1 MISCQYN
8 FKMTELVLCSSSI
21 FETLILILQLLILG
35 ACSFKLFKTSF
46 TSKHKWQ
53 VLSLVSLIILDM
65 LWFYQLRVSRP
76 SEDHYWHTLGLAR
89 SNYTELKRAFR
100 ELAKT
105 YHPDKDS
112 SLSAR
117 EQWAEI
123 QRAYDHLS
131 SKTYF

>member
-1 MISCQYN
+1 
-8 FKMTELVLCSSSI
+8 MTELVLCSSSL
-21 FETLILILQLLILG
+21 FETLILILQLLILST
-35 ACSFKLFKTSF
+35 CSFKLFKTSL

-53 VLSLVSLIILDM
+53 VLSLVTLIFLDM
-65 LWFYQLRVSRP
+65 LWFYQISVSRP

-100 ELAKT
+100 EMAKN

-112 SLSAR
+112 SPSAR
-117 EQWAEI
+117 EHWEEI